1 MAIKKLRRWLRDQL
15 NNRWRSGYG
24 KAKNKGV
31 HNETPYIH
39 SENTYKTY
47 VAQCN
52 HFAEWCKELG
62 VKDKDIAFK
71 MIGDYGKY
79 LESQG
84 KSAWTIYTA
93 ICALAKAYGV
103 STKELGYE
111 PPKRKRE
118 DIKRSRQSAKR
129 DEHIS
134 ATNNKELY
142 VFGRCMGLRRS
153 ELEKL
158 RGNQLVIRDDGTL
171 YIMNVIGKGGKI
183 RNVDL
188 FGSEAELKLIKRK
201 MQQAGEG
208 LVFPRVHSALD
219 EHFLRSIYA
228 CRAYS
233 SKARNIN
240 SLTGKEKYIC
250 RKDKAGT
257 IYDRDA
263 LLYTS
268 KQLGHNRVDVVANS
282 YLYNL

>member
-71 MIGDYGKY
+71 MIGNYGKH

-93 ICALAKAYGV
+93 ICAIAKAYGV

-142 VFGRCMGLRRS
+142 VFGKCLGLRRS
-153 ELEKL
+153 ELEIL
-158 RGNQLVIRDDGTL
+158 RGNQLAIRDDGTL

-183 RNVDL
+183 RNVDV
-188 FGSEAELKLIKRK
+188 FGNATELNLIKRR

-208 LVFPRVHSALD
+208 LVFPTVHSALD
-219 EHFLRSIYA
+219 EHFLRSVYA
-228 CRAYS
+228 CRAYR

-240 SLTGKEKYIC
+240 SLMGKEKYIC